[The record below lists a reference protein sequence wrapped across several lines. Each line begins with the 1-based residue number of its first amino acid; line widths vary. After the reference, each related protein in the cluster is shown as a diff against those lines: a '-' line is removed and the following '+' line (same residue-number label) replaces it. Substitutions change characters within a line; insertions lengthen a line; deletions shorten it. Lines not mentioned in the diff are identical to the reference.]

1 MQNTISFKEGKYET
15 GLLWREDKVNLPKN
29 RQLAVQ
35 RLQSLEKRLAIN
47 DDLKTRYHKTVKQ
60 YIDNNHA
67 TKMSPEDLTPEKTST
82 TNNINY
88 IPHHAVLNQ
97 YKLDKVRMV
106 YDAAAK
112 YRNCSLNDHLL
123 KGPDLLNNLVSIVI
137 RFRLGQFTVTSDIN
151 KMFDQLRVRKED

>member
-112 YRNCSLNDHLL
+112 YRNCSLNEHLL
-123 KGPDLLNNLVSIVI
+123 KGPDLLNNLASIVI
-137 RFRLGQFTVTSDIN
+137 RFRLGQFTVTSASTKCLTN
-151 KMFDQLRVRKED
+151 YA